1 MQTLETRASEVE
13 HTAPVFASP
22 APPPAPTIAFFGHD
36 SDESTVIKR
45 ARSFQAEGATVIGF
59 MFRRERN
66 QRDGQTEWRNIP
78 FGTTVERNY
87 LLRVPKLLF
96 AILVALRHR
105 GLLRLCDVIY
115 ARNLDMLL
123 IAVAAKWLSGAR
135 APVVY
140 EVLDIQRVFLGTGLA
155 SRLFRWAERR
165 LLRAASLLVVSAPD
179 FVIRYFQPA
188 YGFDGRWF
196 LLENKLP
203 ARAAS
208 LYGPPALEALPPG
221 PPWVIGMFGVI
232 RCARSLDI
240 LSHVAEQLGDKVR
253 IYLRGILSEPDIPRA
268 HLDAICRRLPNV
280 TFDGPY
286 VNPRD
291 LPEIYGKIHFIWAA
305 DFLDPGGN
313 SDWLLTNRI
322 YEGGLMGAV
331 LLATRGNATGCMVER
346 EGLGFTLEA
355 PLKESAVA
363 FLRNLGSETFLAAR
377 KKVRG
382 ADRSLFVDETD
393 TRDLIRSFADLDR
406 VAEAR
411 THSGLGID
419 RKVRRQRWT

>member
-1 MQTLETRASEVE
+1 MQTMKTSASELAD
-13 HTAPVFASP
+13 TAPELASQT
-22 APPPAPTIAFFGHD
+22 PPPAPTIAFFGHD

-45 ARSFQAEGATVIGF
+45 ARSFQSEGATVIGF

-66 QRDGQTEWRNIP
+66 QRDGKTEWRNIP

-87 LLRVPKLLF
+87 LLRVPKLLL
-96 AILVALRHR
+96 AILTALRHR
-105 GLLRLCDVIY
+105 HLLRLCDVIY

-123 IAVAAKWLSGAR
+123 ISVAAKWLSGAR

-140 EVLDIQRVFLGTGLA
+140 EVLDIQRVFLGAGFM
-155 SRLFRWAERR
+155 SKLFRWAE
-165 LLRAASLLVVSAPD
+165 LGLMRAASLLVVSSPD
-179 FVIRYFQPA
+179 FVTRYFQPA

-203 ARAAS
+203 EEAAS
-208 LYGPPALEALPPG
+208 LCIPSSRQALPPG

-240 LSHVAEQLGDKVR
+240 LCHVAEQMGDGVR
-253 IYLRGILSEPDIPRA
+253 IYLRGILSEPDIPHA
-268 HLDAICRRLPNV
+268 HLDAICRRLSNV
-280 TFDGPY
+280 IFEGPY

-291 LPEIYGKIHFIWAA
+291 LPEIYGKVHFIWAA

-331 LLATRGNATGCMVER
+331 LLAANGNATGRMVAR
-346 EGLGFTLEA
+346 EGLGFTLDA
-355 PLKESAVA
+355 PLKEAAVT
-363 FLRNLGSETFLAAR
+363 FLKNLDGKAYLAAR
-377 KKVRG
+377 ERVRG
-382 ADRSLFVDETD
+382 ANRSLFVDETD
-393 TRDLIRSFADLDR
+393 TSDLIRTFGELKA
-406 VAEAR
+406 VAATRPLQEAR
-411 THSGLGID
+411 I
-419 RKVRRQRWT
+419 

>member
-1 MQTLETRASEVE
+1 MQSLKTRASEVA
-13 HTAPVFASP
+13 APEPDPASV
-22 APPPAPTIAFFGHD
+22 APPAPTIAFFGHD

-45 ARSFQAEGATVIGF
+45 ARAFQAQGATVIGF

-66 QRDGQTEWRNIP
+66 QRDGKTEWRNIP

-96 AILVALRHR
+96 AILTALRHR
-105 GLLRLCDVIY
+105 ALLRLCDVIY

-123 IAVAAKWLSGAR
+123 IAIAAKSLSGAR

-140 EVLDIQRVFLGTGLA
+140 EVLDIQRVFLGSGLA
-155 SRLFRWAERR
+155 SKLFRWAERR
-165 LLRAASLLVVSAPD
+165 LMQAASLLVVSAPD
-179 FVIRYFQPA
+179 FVTRYFHPA
-188 YGFDGRWF
+188 YGFNGRWF

-203 ARAAS
+203 EVAAS
-208 LYGPPALEALPPG
+208 LYPPPSDALPPG

-240 LSHVAEQLGDKVR
+240 LCHVAEQLGDTVR

-280 TFDGPY
+280 VFDGPY

-313 SDWLLTNRI
+313 SDWLLTNRL
-322 YEGGLMGAV
+322 YEGGLMRAV
-331 LLATRGNATGCMVER
+331 LLAARGNATGRMVER
-346 EGLGFTLEA
+346 ENLGFTLDA
-355 PLKESAVA
+355 PLKDAAVV
-363 FLRNLGSETFLAAR
+363 FLKNLDSKAFLAAR
-377 KKVRG
+377 ERVRG

-393 TRDLIRSFADLDR
+393 TRDLIRTFGELD
-406 VAEAR
+406 VKAEASPLQQTR
-411 THSGLGID
+411 I
-419 RKVRRQRWT
+419 